1 MREMSLCFCDV
12 TFFCCYDVHQ
22 VGTAADTLSQSGT
35 KLADDELIQL
45 DEPLQEYVRL
55 TASLKVGI
63 TFLSDD
69 ETYLM
74 FVLWSLGCIE

>member
-1 MREMSLCFCDV
+1 MRCDCNNALIV
-12 TFFCCYDVHQ
+12 DCILTPPFYIMHQ

-55 TASLKVGI
+55 TASLKVLIGH
-63 TFLSDD
+63 
-69 ETYLM
+69 
-74 FVLWSLGCIE
+74 WSLHHVEPEKMDV